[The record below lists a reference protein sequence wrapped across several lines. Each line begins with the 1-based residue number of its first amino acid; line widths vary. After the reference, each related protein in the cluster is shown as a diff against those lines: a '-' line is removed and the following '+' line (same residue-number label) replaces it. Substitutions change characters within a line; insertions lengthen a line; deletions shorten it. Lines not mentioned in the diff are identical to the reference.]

1 MPACITT
8 PAHSRRSARGAAVVC
23 GFLAAGVSAVA
34 AAQQGDNP
42 GDIVVA
48 RDITPRSAFANVPKR
63 QDPVAVRAT
72 TFPASG
78 FDPAMAAVASD
89 ADLTNAR
96 GSAGVAPG
104 STTNT
109 NANAAGMQAL
119 TGILSGRNT
128 GSNVAMGASAQPGG
142 IGNTI
147 SSGVNGALAPLA
159 AALGVLK

>member
-1 MPACITT
+1 MSACITT

-34 AAQQGDNP
+34 SAQQDENP
-42 GDIVVA
+42 GDIIVA

-96 GSAGVAPG
+96 GSARVAPG
-104 STTNT
+104 GPA

-128 GSNVAMGASAQPGG
+128 GSNVALGAGAQPGG

-147 SSGVNGALAPLA
+147 SSSATGALAPLA
-159 AALGVLK
+159 AALGAIK

>member
-8 PAHSRRSARGAAVVC
+8 PAHTRRSARGAAVVC
-23 GFLAAGVSAVA
+23 GFLAVGVSAVA
-34 AAQQGDNP
+34 AAQQGENP
-42 GDIVVA
+42 GDIIVA

-104 STTNT
+104 GPAN

-128 GSNVAMGASAQPGG
+128 GSTVAMGAGAQTGG

-147 SSGVNGALAPLA
+147 SSGVSGALAPLA
-159 AALGVLK
+159 AALGALK